1 MGGTERPEP
10 DVELK
15 GGGAENWGRE
25 VLKAEEVTGAGAG
38 ARGGAIVETAAEGTN
53 EGVAEVIIG
62 GGSGATAAGKGGE
75 YAGDDML
82 GVARGLDKANET
94 GVAEAAVDPAVL
106 GGGVPG
112 GVASIPLSSIIF
124 LQLQKP
130 APAASGPHR
139 RSRTGERGHDGN
151 APAPPPGPALRPLPP
166 AAGDDG

>member
-1 MGGTERPEP
+1 MGGPVGGTERPEP
-10 DVELK
+10 VVELK

-53 EGVAEVIIG
+53 EGVAEVITG

-130 APAASGPHR
+130 VR
-139 RSRTGERGHDGN
+139 KKI
-151 APAPPPGPALRPLPP
+151 
-166 AAGDDG
+166 